1 MSGILTSIIT
11 GTAGVITLQSFFICL
26 IAALALGAVFAAVYA
41 RKTESTK
48 SFVTTL
54 AMLPAIVT
62 VVIMMVNGS
71 VGAGVAVAGAFS
83 LIRFRSAQGTASE
96 ICAIF
101 MSMTLGLACG
111 MGYPLF
117 AGLFTVIMA
126 VIWVIYQRVRLGD
139 EQNAALMRNL
149 NITVPE
155 ELNYTHAFD
164 DLFEKY
170 TTSAKLMKV
179 KTTNL
184 GSLNRLTYGI
194 SLKEAGAERELID
207 ELRCRNGNPE
217 ISASVPGLDHVAL

>member
-207 ELRCRNGNPE
+207 ELRCRNGNLE

>member
-1 MSGILTSIIT
+1 MSDILTSIIN
-11 GTAGVITLQSFFICL
+11 GSAGEITLSSFFICL
-26 IAALALGAVFAAVYA
+26 ITALVLGAVFAAVYS

-117 AGLFTVIMA
+117 AGLFTVIMSG
-126 VIWVIYQRVRLGD
+126 IWLIYKRVRIGD
-139 EQNAALMRNL
+139 ERTAEMLRHLQ
-149 NITVPE
+149 ITVPE

-164 DLFEKY
+164 DAFAKY
-170 TTSAKLMKV
+170 TTSAKLLKV

-184 GSLNRLTYGI
+184 GSLNKLTYAI
-194 SLKEAGAERELID
+194 SLKEEGAERELID
-207 ELRCRNGNPE
+207 DLRCRNGNLE
-217 ISASVPGLDHVAL
+217 ISASIPGMDRTVL